1 MSLYEKLKTASENRD
16 VEAYLDC
23 IHDDFVFVRH
33 QSGAELSK
41 EEWTPML
48 TAMMQSDKLEINN
61 QRCIYENE
69 EILVSHSMMNFP
81 DGSSEAV
88 MVVNQLK
95 DGKIIRV
102 ETGATPITSLPR
114 LPNTGATGGATL
126 SHVTA
131 SLCR

>member
-23 IHDDFVFVRH
+23 IHDNFVFVRH

-41 EEWTPML
+41 DEWIPML

-102 ETGATPITSLPR
+102 ETGATPITS
-114 LPNTGATGGATL
+114 A
-126 SHVTA
+126 
-131 SLCR
+131 

>member
-1 MSLYEKLKTASENRD
+1 MSLYEKMKTASQNRD
-16 VEAYLDC
+16 VDAYLEC

-48 TAMMQSDKLEINN
+48 TTMMQSDKLEIND
-61 QRCIYENE
+61 QRCIYEND
-69 EILVSHSMMNFP
+69 EILVTHSMMTFP

-95 DGKIIRV
+95 DGKVVRA
-102 ETGATPITSLPR
+102 ETGATPIA
-114 LPNTGATGGATL
+114 GA
-126 SHVTA
+126 
-131 SLCR
+131 

>member
-1 MSLYEKLKTASENRD
+1 MSLYEKMKTASQNRD
-16 VEAYLDC
+16 VDAYLEC

-48 TAMMQSDKLEINN
+48 TTMMQSDKLEINN
-61 QRCIYENE
+61 QRCIYEND
-69 EILVSHSMMNFP
+69 EILVTHSMMKFP

-95 DGKIIRV
+95 DGKVVRA
-102 ETGATPITSLPR
+102 ETGATPIA
-114 LPNTGATGGATL
+114 GA
-126 SHVTA
+126 
-131 SLCR
+131 